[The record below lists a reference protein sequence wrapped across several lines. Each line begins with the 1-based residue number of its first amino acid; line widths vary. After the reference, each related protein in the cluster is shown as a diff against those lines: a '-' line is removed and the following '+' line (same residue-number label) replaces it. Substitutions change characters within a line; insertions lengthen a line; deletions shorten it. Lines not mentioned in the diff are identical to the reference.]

1 MDLTIGMR
9 LIEGGKSKR
18 AVIISEIRRRNTYP
32 SRATKVKTNKRLRRW
47 WCHRIQDRQ
56 VKCWG
61 QNQRWVIWRDS
72 RCWRILHK
80 FKIKREEKISKNG
93 ILWGRGH
100 RKLLKTYER
109 RMFPELNMA
118 RDTKAMSDGVIA
130 TKTLLWY
137 TIAKKAID
145 TSTRLELCSFMR
157 RKRDKTSTTKNS
169 KRWIV
174 NGLTIKELKGWFV
187 MYGRW
192 RNTINGVNSSECC
205 LTPKVLRNKGKN
217 EKGADNIKN
226 VIVFSFCMTILLRD
240 VRKRPVRESTLVI

>member
-1 MDLTIGMR
+1 MLTWVERQSSGTIRDSG
-9 LIEGGKSKR
+9 EGGAIGSKTSGSY
-18 AVIISEIRRRNTYP
+18 VGIELEIIHL
-32 SRATKVKTNKRLRRW
+32 KRQP
-47 WCHRIQDRQ
+47 ISKNPPQVQDRE
-56 VKCWG
+56 
-61 QNQRWVIWRDS
+61 R
-72 RCWRILHK
+72 
-80 FKIKREEKISKNG
+80 EKISKNWR
-93 ILWGRGH
+93 LWGRGH